1 MIKERMLE
9 LILLDKYKYNSKV
22 CHMHLDVEK
31 MQQRYEQLVTEFLT
45 PYVLTK
51 TSNED

>member
-9 LILLDKYKYNSKV
+9 LILLDKYRYNSKV
-22 CHMHLDVEK
+22 CNMHLDVEK
-31 MQQRYEQLVTEFLT
+31 MHKRYEQLVTEFLT